1 MINDIQNVYP
11 EAIFLAEAFTRPKM
25 MRELAKVGFTQ
36 SYTYF
41 TWRNTKSELQEYLTE
56 LTQTPMK
63 EYYRGNFFANTPD
76 ILPHIL
82 QFGGRPAFRMRLV
95 LAATLSSVYGIY
107 SGFELAENTPRG
119 AKGTTEY
126 YQDSEMYQHKV
137 WDWDRPGNIIDD
149 VTRINRIRRENPA
162 LQLYDNLRFCGS
174 DSNEIIA
181 YYKATPDLSNIIV
194 CAVNLDTFWT
204 QSAWLDVPVDEW
216 GIGHDQAYVVHD
228 LMNDQRYTWRG
239 RYNWIRLDPNVQPA
253 HILRVEIPHY

>member
-1 MINDIQNVYP
+1 
-11 EAIFLAEAFTRPKM
+11 M
-25 MRELAKVGFTQ
+25 MRELAKAGFTQ

-41 TWRNTKSELQEYLTE
+41 TWRNTRYELQEYLTE

-107 SGFELAENTPRG
+107 SGFELAENAARG
-119 AKGTTEY
+119 PKGSTEY

-149 VTRINRIRRENPA
+149 VTRINRIRRDNPA
-162 LQLYDNLRFCGS
+162 LHMYDNLRFCGS
-174 DSNEIIA
+174 DNNEIIA
-181 YYKATPDLSNIIV
+181 YYKTTPDLSNIIV
-194 CAVNLDTFWT
+194 CAVNLDTFWA
-204 QSAWLDVPVDEW
+204 QAAWLDVPVDEW
-216 GIGHDQAYVVHD
+216 GIGHDQPYVVHD

-239 RYNWIRLDPNVQPA
+239 RYNWIRLDPNEQPA
-253 HILRVEIPHY
+253 HVLRIEIPHYLQNA